1 MNRLHTSIARRIL
14 TENPYE
20 NVLMGAYFVTS
31 WTQER
36 MNEIESRNS
45 MNEKSRSF
53 VKKNVCF
60 CFDTDL
66 NVRVP
71 QKRGVSSVFPN
82 KSRGRLTF
90 IFGTSFL
97 YKLPKHLL
105 LVPELNCG

>member
-1 MNRLHTSIARRIL
+1 
-14 TENPYE
+14 
-20 NVLMGAYFVTS
+20 
-31 WTQER
+31 

-66 NVRVP
+66 NVCVP

-82 KSRGRLTF
+82 KKPWSPYFYLRHKFLVQVTETPTACAGVELWLTAVWLTF
-90 IFGTSFL
+90 L
-97 YKLPKHLL
+97 Y
-105 LVPELNCG
+105 